1 MKRVLPGF
9 GLTLGITITYLSLV
23 VLIPLAGLVLRSAAL
38 TPAQF
43 WRAVTDRRVVAACAL
58 SFGASLAAAAA
69 NCLFGLIV
77 AWVLVRYRFPGRRL
91 LDAIVDL
98 PLALPTAV
106 SGIALAALYSPRGW
120 IGRLL
125 VPLGIT
131 IANTRLGVHVALV
144 FIGIPFVVRTIQP
157 SLAELDPELEE
168 TAHSLGANRLQTVRR
183 VILPSLRFP
192 LVTGFALAFARA
204 VGEYGSVIFIA
215 GNLPM
220 KTEIAP
226 LITVIKLEQYDY
238 AGAAAVAVVMLVAS
252 LLLLIS
258 INFAQWKERHA

>member
-23 VLIPLAGLVLRSAAL
+23 VLIPLAGLFFRSAAL

-43 WRAVTDRRVVAACAL
+43 ARVITDRRVLAACGL
-58 SFGASLAAAAA
+58 SLGASLVAAAV
-69 NCLFGLIV
+69 NSIFGLIV
-77 AWVLVRYRFPGRRL
+77 AWVLVRYSFPGRRL

-106 SGIALAALYSPRGW
+106 SGIALASLYSSRGW
-120 IGRLL
+120 LGRL
-125 VPLGIT
+125 GINV
-131 IANTRLGVHVALV
+131 ANTRLGVLVALI
-144 FIGIPFVVRTIQP
+144 FIGIPFVVRTLQP
-157 SLAELDPELEE
+157 SLAELDPEVEE
-168 TAHSLGANRLQTVRR
+168 TAYSLGASPAQTFRR
-183 VILPSLRFP
+183 VILPALRFP

-220 KTEIAP
+220 RTEIAP

-238 AGAAAVAVVMLVAS
+238 AGASAVAVLMLVVS
-252 LLLLIS
+252 LLLLIT
-258 INFAQWKERHA
+258 INFAQWREKHDA